1 MKLYATVT
9 SERDS
14 RPAKKGG
21 DNGLLIRLHIGN
33 KKAYVVTLEP
43 HQIVVYRDDGPVF
56 HEFIEN
62 AKT

>member
-9 SERDS
+9 SERNS

-21 DNGLLIRLHIGN
+21 DDGLMIHLYVKNRN
-33 KKAYVVTLEP
+33 AYTITLEP
-43 HQIVVYRDDGPVF
+43 HQLVVYRDDGPVF
-56 HEFIEN
+56 HEFIEQ

>member
-21 DNGLLIRLHIGN
+21 DTFIDIQLAEGN
-33 KKAYVVTLEP
+33 KLKYQVLFKGGKLQVVKLKGVGGD
-43 HQIVVYRDDGPVF
+43 IVYND
-56 HEFIEN
+56 
-62 AKT
+62 